1 MKTIDSQKVK
11 AAFQGYPEEISQGL
25 MVFRALIY
33 EVAADHEPAIVIE
46 ESLRWSEPAYL
57 CKTGSTI
64 RLGYK
69 KSNPSEY
76 GMYFNCK
83 SQLIETIQEIYQTE
97 FQYEGNRALIFQVG
111 QKFDT
116 TALKQCITLAL
127 YYHKLKH
134 LPLLGL

>member
-1 MKTIDSQKVK
+1 VKTIDSQKVK

-69 KSNPSEY
+69 KSNLSEY

-83 SQLIETIQEIYQTE
+83 SQLISLFKRSTRLSFNMKEI
-97 FQYEGNRALIFQVG
+97 V
-111 QKFDT
+111 
-116 TALKQCITLAL
+116 
-127 YYHKLKH
+127 
-134 LPLLGL
+134 P